1 MLIKKKQDYDIYDR
15 VDDVLKDTEDCQHY
29 LKELNLMIDSE
40 KRHYWDPDSPRNDY
54 ETFLTAEKDF
64 IMFQSLE
71 WINKR
76 AEQKK
81 NDKIF
86 MDKFVP

>member
-1 MLIKKKQDYDIYDR
+1 MIN
-15 VDDVLKDTEDCQHY
+15 
-29 LKELNLMIDSE
+29 KEKVNYFDS
-40 KRHYWDPDSPRNDY
+40 DSPQNNS

-64 IMFQSLE
+64 VMFQSLE

-76 AEQKK
+76 ADQKK